1 MAASINV
8 RDFDYEMSV
17 DDVTMSGNYCAGE
30 TVISSF
36 TVSHDSDYDITSDMG
51 HSASFTAYY
60 LKRKKE
66 RKMPLQIV
74 RHDNSKKKE
83 AAFAASLTDFMD
95 LRRSTSCFAASA
107 HPESRSCSGSARQI
121 CHGSLKNHCFGRS
134 AYPRIRQTAHFCC
147 LIQRCFVQP

>member
-51 HSASFTAYY
+51 NSASFTAYY

-74 RHDNSKKKE
+74 RHDNSKKRKP
-83 AAFAASLTDFMD
+83 L
-95 LRRSTSCFAASA
+95 
-107 HPESRSCSGSARQI
+107 SR
-121 CHGSLKNHCFGRS
+121 L
-134 AYPRIRQTAHFCC
+134 P
-147 LIQRCFVQP
+147 